1 MVAGVAVLLKSRFP
15 QATMLEI
22 SDAITRTVQKYDEL
36 SDKCITGG
44 VVNVYNAAKY
54 LQNLYK

>member
-1 MVAGVAVLLKSRFP
+1 
-15 QATMLEI
+15 MLEI

-36 SDKCITGG
+36 SDKCNTGG